1 MTILLDKRN
10 FWPLLWKPKERW
22 WRWQSSSYSSKH
34 LVKNCFCRCLWS
46 QICTWCLDILFLVIE
61 SSNWACHKT
70 GLIYLTSH
78 LLFHERIWPGK
89 SKISL
94 RVFSCEEGK
103 RMEII
108 WWKILRA
115 QMDGSN
121 NGLAAIAICWCNFRW
136 QFRLV
141 EGSVSFLSFYLLE
154 VSK

>member
-10 FWPLLWKPKERW
+10 FWPLLWKPKEFDGNRQAI
-22 WRWQSSSYSSKH
+22 RQNTSLKTAFAGACGLKYVLDVLIYFFWQ
-34 LVKNCFCRCLWS
+34 LN
-46 QICTWCLDILFLVIE
+46 QVIE
-61 SSNWACHKT
+61 RSKKT

-108 WWKILRA
+108 
-115 QMDGSN
+115 
-121 NGLAAIAICWCNFRW
+121 
-136 QFRLV
+136 
-141 EGSVSFLSFYLLE
+141 
-154 VSK
+154 